1 MKIPSVKFNAR
12 KISDIMVKYYKMS
25 ALLCGMILA
34 SALPPC
40 YQLWA
45 AFVTFGF
52 IVFLCCRVEKLCSLA
67 AIGYWFGFGYFSL
80 GFYWIGNALLVDIER
95 TGWLYPITLILNGAF
110 FGLFTIVPF
119 MLTKLSKSVILKIL
133 LLASGWCLS
142 EWFRGF
148 FLTGFPW
155 NPVSSVL
162 AVSPNLIQTLAW
174 WGTYGLS
181 LVIVIVFAWPAVWL
195 NKPNWKTFALM
206 LLSPIALAIL
216 WEYGAFVIA
225 HRPKINH
232 GKAIMVRLV
241 QPSIP
246 QSLKWDKNA
255 LEQNVKEYVELSH
268 GHDSNHI
275 DFTLWGETAVPY
287 DLTYDMEQVRK
298 IRSSSP
304 RYGYLISGFVRYE
317 PDGNRYKPFN
327 SFGVINRQGSLV
339 AVYDKSHLV
348 PFGEYIPLREYLPEW
363 VKPVANTISEFGRG
377 IKFETIKIGNYPEF
391 APLICY
397 EIIFSDEIV
406 RKDNKPKWAIVLTN
420 DGWYGVSSGPYQH
433 LVAAQMRAVEEG
445 ISIVRSA
452 NSGISAVINPYG
464 EVTAQIPLGERGYK
478 DTMVKPDEARKTIF
492 GFCGNYIPLTMSYLI
507 LLFAFV
513 LSRIGKVTRRNS

>member
-1 MKIPSVKFNAR
+1 MRPFSVR
-12 KISDIMVKYYKMS
+12 KIVGFVRYYKFS
-25 ALLCGMILA
+25 ALLCGMLLA
-34 SALPPC
+34 MALPPF

-45 AFVTFGF
+45 AFVAFGLV
-52 IVFLCCRVEKLCSLA
+52 VFLCCKVSNLSALA
-67 AIGYWFGFGYFSL
+67 GIGYWFGFGYFAL

-95 TGWLYPITLILNGAF
+95 TGWLYPITLVLNGAF
-110 FGLFTIVPF
+110 FGIFTVIPF
-119 MLTKLSKSVILKIL
+119 MLTKFSKSVILKIL

-155 NPVSSVL
+155 NPISSVL
-162 AVSPNLIQTLAW
+162 AFSPNLLQTLSW

-181 LVIVIVFAWPAVWL
+181 LVCVIIFSWPALWI
-195 NKPNWKTFALM
+195 NKPDYKNFALT
-206 LLSPIALAIL
+206 LLAPVAMALL

-225 HRPKINH
+225 HRPRINH

-246 QSLKWDKNA
+246 QSLKWDKDA
-255 LEQNVKEYVELSH
+255 LEQNLKEYTDLSH
-268 GHDSNHI
+268 GLDSNHI
-275 DFTLWGETAVPY
+275 NFTLWGETAVPY
-287 DLTYDMEQVRK
+287 DLTYDIDAVRR
-298 IRSSSP
+298 IRRSSP
-304 RYGYLISGFVRYE
+304 PYGYLISGFVRYE

-327 SFGVINRQGSLV
+327 SFAVLNRKGVVVG
-339 AVYDKSHLV
+339 VYDKSHLV
-348 PFGEYIPLREYLPEW
+348 PFGEYIPFRKYLPQW
-363 VKPVANTISEFGRG
+363 IKPVANTIAEFGRG
-377 IKFETIKIGNYPEF
+377 TKFETLQVGNFPEF

-406 RKDNKPKWAIVLTN
+406 RKENKPKWAIVLTN
-420 DGWYGVSSGPYQH
+420 DGWYGISSGPYQH

-445 ISIVRSA
+445 IAIVRSA

-464 EVTAQIPLGERGYK
+464 EVTAQIPLGERGYL

-492 GFCGNYIPLTMSYLI
+492 GICGNYVPLTMSCFI
-507 LLFAFV
+507 LLLAFI
-513 LSRIGKVTRRNS
+513 LSRLGKITAKIRQIYQ

>member
-1 MKIPSVKFNAR
+1 MKKTSLKINVRNILAFTAKYHKF
-12 KISDIMVKYYKMS
+12 S
-25 ALLCGMILA
+25 ALLCGMLLA
-34 SALPPC
+34 MALPPF

-45 AFVTFGF
+45 AFASFSFGVY
-52 IVFLCCRVEKLCSLA
+52 ICSKKSKLWNLA
-67 AIGYWFGFGYFSL
+67 AIGYWFGFGYFAL

-95 TGWLYPITLILNGAF
+95 TGWLYPITLVLNGAV
-110 FGLFTIVPF
+110 FGIFAIFPF
-119 MLTKLSKSVILKIL
+119 MLTKFSKLIFLKIL

-155 NPVSSVL
+155 NPISSVL
-162 AVSPNLIQTLAW
+162 AFSPNLLQTLVW

-181 LVIVIVFAWPAVWL
+181 LIAVIIFAWPALWL
-195 NKPNWKTFALM
+195 NKPNYKTFVFS
-206 LLSPIALAIL
+206 LLAPIALAVM
-216 WEYGAFVIA
+216 WEYGAFIIS

-246 QSLKWDKNA
+246 QSLKWDKES
-255 LEQNVKEYVELSH
+255 LEQNLKEYINLSH
-268 GHDSNHI
+268 GLDSNHI

-287 DLTYDMEQVRK
+287 DLTYDLEQVRK
-298 IRSSSP
+298 IRQSAP

-317 PDGNRYKPFN
+317 PDGSRYKPFN
-327 SFGVINRQGSLV
+327 SFGVMNRKGIVV

-348 PFGEYIPLREYLPEW
+348 PFGEYIPLRQYLPEW
-363 VKPVANTISEFGRG
+363 IKPVTNTISEFGRG
-377 IKFETIKIGNYPEF
+377 IKFETIKVDGYPEF

-397 EIIFSDEIV
+397 EIIFSDEVV

-420 DGWYGVSSGPYQH
+420 DGWYGISSGPYQH

-464 EVTAQIPLGERGYK
+464 EVTAQIPLGERGFI

-492 GFCGNYIPLTMSYLI
+492 GICGNYIPLTMSCLI
-507 LLFAFV
+507 LLLAFV
-513 LSRIGKVTRRNS
+513 LSRIKFKHRVV

>member
-1 MKIPSVKFNAR
+1 MKKTSLKINVRNILAFTAKYHKF
-12 KISDIMVKYYKMS
+12 S
-25 ALLCGMILA
+25 ALLCGMLLA
-34 SALPPC
+34 MALPPF

-45 AFVTFGF
+45 AFASFSFGVY
-52 IVFLCCRVEKLCSLA
+52 ICSKKSKLWNLA
-67 AIGYWFGFGYFSL
+67 AIGYWFGFGYFAL

-95 TGWLYPITLILNGAF
+95 TGWLYPITLVLNGAV
-110 FGLFTIVPF
+110 FGIFAIFPF
-119 MLTKLSKSVILKIL
+119 MLTKFSKLIFLKIL

-155 NPVSSVL
+155 NPISSVL
-162 AVSPNLIQTLAW
+162 AFSPNLLQTLAW

-181 LVIVIVFAWPAVWL
+181 LIAVIIFAWPALWL
-195 NKPNWKTFALM
+195 NKPNYKTFVFS
-206 LLSPIALAIL
+206 LLAPIALAVM
-216 WEYGAFVIA
+216 WEYGAFIIS

-246 QSLKWDKNA
+246 QSLKWDKES
-255 LEQNVKEYVELSH
+255 LEQNLKEYIDLSH
-268 GHDSNHI
+268 GLDSNHI

-287 DLTYDMEQVRK
+287 DLTYDVEQVRK
-298 IRSSSP
+298 IRQSAP

-317 PDGNRYKPFN
+317 PDGSRYKPFN
-327 SFGVINRQGSLV
+327 SFGVMNRKGTVV

-348 PFGEYIPLREYLPEW
+348 PFGEYIPLRQYLPEW
-363 VKPVANTISEFGRG
+363 IKPVTNTISEFGRG
-377 IKFETIKIGNYPEF
+377 IKFETIKVDGYPEF

-397 EIIFSDEIV
+397 EIIFSDEVV

-420 DGWYGVSSGPYQH
+420 DGWYGISSGPYQH

-464 EVTAQIPLGERGYK
+464 EVTAQIPLGERGFI

-492 GFCGNYIPLTMSYLI
+492 GICGNYIPLTMSCLI
-507 LLFAFV
+507 LLVAFV
-513 LSRIGKVTRRNS
+513 LSRIKFKHRVA

>member
-1 MKIPSVKFNAR
+1 MKKPKLRVSMQSVLEFVAKYHKF
-12 KISDIMVKYYKMS
+12 S
-25 ALLCGMILA
+25 ALLCGTLLA
-34 SALPPC
+34 VALPPF

-45 AFVTFGF
+45 AFVSFSLMLY
-52 IVFLCCRVEKLCSLA
+52 ISSRKDSLCNLA
-67 AIGYWFGFGYFSL
+67 AIGYWFGFGYFAL

-95 TGWLYPITLILNGAF
+95 TGWLYPITLVLNGAF
-110 FGLFTIVPF
+110 FGVFAIFPF
-119 MLTKLSKSVILKIL
+119 MLTKFSKLIFLKIL

-155 NPVSSVL
+155 NPISSVL
-162 AVSPNLIQTLAW
+162 AISPNLLQTLAW

-181 LVIVIVFAWPAVWL
+181 LIVVIIFAWPTIWL
-195 NKPNWKTFALM
+195 NKPNYKTFIAAL
-206 LLSPIALAIL
+206 LAPIALVVL
-216 WEYGAFVIA
+216 WEYGTFVIS

-246 QSLKWDKNA
+246 QSLKWDKES
-255 LEQNVKEYVELSH
+255 LEENLKEYVELSH
-268 GHDSNHI
+268 GLDSNHI

-298 IRSSSP
+298 IRQSAP
-304 RYGYLISGFVRYE
+304 RYGYLISGFIRYE

-327 SFGVINRQGSLV
+327 SFGVMNRKGSVV

-348 PFGEYIPLREYLPEW
+348 PFGEYIPLREYLPKW
-363 VKPVANTISEFGRG
+363 IKPVANTISEFGRG
-377 IKFETIKIGNYPEF
+377 IKFETIKLEDYPEF

-397 EIIFSDEIV
+397 EIIFSDEVV

-420 DGWYGVSSGPYQH
+420 DGWYGISSGPYQH

-452 NSGISAVINPYG
+452 NSGISAVVNPYG
-464 EVTAQIPLGERGYK
+464 EVTAQIPLGERGFL

-492 GFCGNYIPLTMSYLI
+492 GICGNYIPLTMSCLI
-507 LLFAFV
+507 LLFAFL
-513 LSRIGKVTRRNS
+513 LSRIKFRKVN